1 MQSQLNPIILFQRL
15 YLLIGALVSCYIIY
29 AFYFLH
35 AYIKLELLQIFAIIA
50 FVVISKI
57 DAYKK
62 SNILLLFCS
71 GLLLIAYFKFQATSF
86 LYLSLIIV
94 IIETVNAYIGRM
106 NLNAYILLFICSP
119 IFKFISTVIGFPL
132 RLQLSKVA
140 GYLLSFIVKD
150 IVIVGN
156 MLRID
161 GNDFA
166 IDQACAGLNM
176 LAAASI
182 FTLLLIEVNRKKSNK
197 EISFFGYVVLYSL
210 MLCFNVFSNI
220 FRIFILTLFK
230 IFPENNWHEY
240 VGIICFVI
248 YTLVPMYLLIPQLFS
263 KYGKINLV
271 KTTENKQKQIEFL
284 LFISIIVFGFYTI
297 LNMKTI
303 KAASAT
309 NATLNFSA
317 LKNYDTTIVEEKIVK
332 YSDTAHLVYVKPMKA
347 FYSSEHNPLF
357 CWTGCGY
364 LMKEFEEKKFK
375 SHFIYFGKM
384 YKGKNEIYTAWYYTD
399 GNNITNSQ
407 WLWRWNAL
415 KENDK
420 YYLINVIA
428 NNSSELDKVLDRMIL

>member
-86 LYLSLIIV
+86 LYLSLIIL

-297 LNMKTI
+297 LNMKT
-303 KAASAT
+303 
-309 NATLNFSA
+309 
-317 LKNYDTTIVEEKIVK
+317 LKL
-332 YSDTAHLVYVKPMKA
+332 HLQPM
-347 FYSSEHNPLF
+347 PP
-357 CWTGCGY
+357 
-364 LMKEFEEKKFK
+364 
-375 SHFIYFGKM
+375 
-384 YKGKNEIYTAWYYTD
+384 
-399 GNNITNSQ
+399 
-407 WLWRWNAL
+407 
-415 KENDK
+415 
-420 YYLINVIA
+420 
-428 NNSSELDKVLDRMIL
+428 